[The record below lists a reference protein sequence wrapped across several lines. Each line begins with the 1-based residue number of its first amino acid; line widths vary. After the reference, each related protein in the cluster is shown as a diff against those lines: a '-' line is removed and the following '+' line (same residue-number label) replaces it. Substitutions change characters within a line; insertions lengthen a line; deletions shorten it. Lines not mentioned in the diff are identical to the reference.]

1 MNRLLVLYQ
10 LDNSCIPRLRRPS
23 GRDTGT
29 HVQDSG
35 IINSDAESA
44 AARGILI
51 FKHRRD

>member
-29 HVQDSG
+29 HDVRDSG
-35 IINSDAESA
+35 INNSDED
-44 AARGILI
+44 G
-51 FKHRRD
+51 KHEKVS